1 MQSLFGDLPSGLVF
15 VVSAPAGTGKT
26 TLAQKLVKEFP
37 EVIASVSYTTRQ
49 PRNGEVSGKDYH
61 FVTVEEFKKR
71 IDSADFLEY
80 AELYG
85 IYYGTSRQWVEERQ
99 KEGKH
104 VLLVIDTQGA
114 MQLKGKF
121 PAIFIFIRPPSLD
134 ELEKRLLQRGTEK
147 PEMLE
152 KRLEW
157 ARVELEQADQYD
169 YQIVNDNLDAAYQIL
184 RSIVIAESHRN
195 RTACNKFA

>member
-1 MQSLFGDLPSGLVF
+1 MQSLFGDLSQGLVF

-26 TLAQKLVKEFP
+26 TLVQKLVKEFP
-37 EVIASVSYTTRQ
+37 EVIASVSYTTR
-49 PRNGEVSGKDYH
+49 PARNGEISGKDYH
-61 FVTVEEFKKR
+61 FITVEEFKQR
-71 IDSADFLEY
+71 VAASDFLEY

-85 IYYGTSRQWVEERQ
+85 IYYGTSRQWVAERQ

-121 PAIFIFIRPPSLD
+121 PATFIFIRPPSLN
-134 ELEKRLLQRGTEK
+134 ELERRLLQRGTEK
-147 PEMLE
+147 QEMLE

-157 ARVELEQADQYD
+157 AKVELDQADRYD
-169 YQIVNDNLDAAYQIL
+169 YQIVNDHLDVAYQIL

-195 RTACNKFA
+195 RFNQ